1 MLIPLPKEE
10 DVGSHSGTH
19 SFFPAVQN
27 TQDQVVF
34 GQAEH
39 CRQAKHKAV
48 RSALPR
54 WSSGTPVSSGSSRM
68 CSLV

>member
-10 DVGSHSGTH
+10 DVGSHSGTQ
-19 SFFPAVQN
+19 SFSQLFRTPKAELYLVRLN
-27 TQDQVVF
+27 T
-34 GQAEH
+34 A
-39 CRQAKHKAV
+39 RHKAV
-48 RSALPR
+48 RSALSR